1 MALMHVDYFSEV
13 LGMCTQ
19 MDVILPQP
27 SSGLIGMD
35 TSVTEGKWKVMY
47 LLHGLSDDH
56 TIWQRRTSIER
67 YVSDKN
73 IAVIM
78 PETQR
83 GWYTDMHYG
92 FEWFRFFTQEL
103 PAICRSFFPNISDK
117 REDTCV
123 CGLSMGGYGA
133 LKMGM
138 TCPEQYGWAASLSG
152 AVDVAELCEKAELES
167 AAEFEDVFGPASEV
181 RGSSNDLFALAG
193 KLKQKGTLP
202 RLFLCCGLQ
211 DGLYWQNVRLR
222 NLLKSLDIPVTYE
235 EENGSH
241 TWSYWDA
248 KIQSVLSWLYRSGEE
263 KDNGAHS

>member
-1 MALMHVDYFSEV
+1 MALLHVDFFSKV

-27 SSGLIGMD
+27 SRGLIGMNTD
-35 TSVTEGKWKVMY
+35 IQKGKWKVMY

-56 TIWQRRTSIER
+56 TIWQRRTGIER

-83 GWYTDMHYG
+83 GWYTDMKYG

-103 PAICRSFFPNISDK
+103 PAVCRSFFPAISDR

-138 TCPEQYGWAASLSG
+138 TYPEQYGWAASLSG
-152 AVDVAELCEKAELES
+152 AVDIAEICENASIGSKDELEN
-167 AAEFEDVFGPASEV
+167 VFGPVGEV
-181 RGSSNDLFALAG
+181 RGSGNDLFHLAG
-193 KLKQKGTLP
+193 KLDQKP
-202 RLFLCCGLQ
+202 VFPNIFLCCGLQ
-211 DGLYWQNVRLR
+211 DALYWQNVRLR
-222 NLLKSLDIPVTYE
+222 NLLKSREIPLTYE
-235 EENGSH
+235 EENGIH
-241 TWSYWDA
+241 GWDYWDT
-248 KIQSVLSWLYRSGEE
+248 KIQSVLKWLYKDGEDT
-263 KDNGAHS
+263 DNGTDS